1 MSEDFEDAIKVT
13 SDDLLA
19 FLAEWWDNSAMSRE
33 LKIVKI
39 VGYIVTI
46 LSVLLFIFLIRIIPK
61 IDLIAIMYLI
71 IPIITFI
78 GGITMTKFIDER
90 WIP

>member
-1 MSEDFEDAIKVT
+1 
-13 SDDLLA
+13 
-19 FLAEWWDNSAMSRE
+19 MSRE

-61 IDLIAIMYLI
+61 IDLIAIMYLV
-71 IPIITFI
+71 IPMITFA
-78 GGITMTKFIDER
+78 GGITMVKFIDER
-90 WIP
+90 